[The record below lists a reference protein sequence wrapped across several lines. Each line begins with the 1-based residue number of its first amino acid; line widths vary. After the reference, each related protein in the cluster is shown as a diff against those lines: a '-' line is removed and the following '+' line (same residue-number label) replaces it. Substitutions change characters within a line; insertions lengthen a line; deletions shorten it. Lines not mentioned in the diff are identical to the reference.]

1 VPHLDAVHWA
11 LAALLMMVLAWAA
24 VTDVITRQIP
34 NAAVL
39 VIIGL
44 FALWTLAGA
53 PAGVGSGVGAAAVGF
68 AFGFILYL
76 FKIMGAGDVKLFAAI
91 ALFVGLS
98 HLPMFALATAIAG
111 GAVAALSLLSRPREV
126 MVMLAMHSSAAP
138 GRGVPY
144 GVPISLGGLLT
155 LWAVVT
161 GVNLADVLRPHV

>member
-1 VPHLDAVHWA
+1 MPHLDAVHWA

-44 FALWTLAGA
+44 FPPWMLAGA
-53 PAGVGSGVGAAAVGF
+53 PAGVGSGLSAAAVGF
-68 AFGFILYL
+68 ALGFILYL
-76 FKIMGAGDVKLFAAI
+76 FKVMGAGDVKLFAAI
-91 ALFVGLS
+91 ALFIGLS

-126 MVMLAMHSSAAP
+126 LVMLSVRGSAVP
-138 GRGVPY
+138 GRGIPY
-144 GVPISLGGLLT
+144 GVPISIGGLLT
-155 LWAVVT
+155 LWALAA
-161 GVNLADVLRPHV
+161 GINLADVLRPHV